1 MSTKNNPILLG
12 NIYPSNGQAG
22 NVYSV
27 DHCSPCVPGF
37 AAGGG
42 GKELK
47 VLVRYKINSDIVWLG
62 NIYGNFST
70 GYAGTV
76 FGVNGVSQTIKANSG
91 GNSQPNIV
99 VKDVSKSNNM
109 CK

>member
-1 MSTKNNPILLG
+1 MSLKNNPLLLC

-22 NVYSV
+22 NIFSV
-27 DHCSPCVPGF
+27 NRCSPCVPGF

-47 VLVRYKINSDIVWLG
+47 IITINKNEYKKDILCLG

-76 FGVNGVSQTIKANSG
+76 FGINGICQTIKANSG
-91 GNSQPNIV
+91 GNTQPNIIV
-99 VKDVSKSNNM
+99 REKHDYIW
-109 CK
+109 